1 MSLDARSPTEDL
13 IDEPFRRRFEAAW
26 LAGEPLSIED
36 CLPPRDVPA
45 WLPTLEEL
53 VQIELEFAWKA
64 WARHRRSTSSDL
76 TIAPPPRP
84 PRVEQYLVRFPQ
96 LDQPAI
102 VARLA
107 EQEFAVRTRAGE
119 RPERAEYWQRFR
131 LPSQFVETHADVAG
145 AGTRWASSPAEPRG
159 PSPAGDDRASP
170 IGRRLGNYELL
181 AELGRGGMGVVY
193 RARQLAAERIVALKV
208 VRADQLSSL
217 RPDLR
222 TSAVERF
229 HHEALATARLQ
240 HPHIVTVFEVGEEQ
254 GQQYF
259 SMQFVDGPSL
269 AELLREGPLAPR
281 RAAAYLEPVARA
293 VAAAHEA
300 GILHRDLK
308 PQNILVDTSSDRALV
323 ADFGLAKLVEQGSEL
338 TRAGDVMGT
347 PPYMSPE
354 QATNA
359 AGVTRQSDVYSLG
372 ATLYHMLA
380 ARPPFQA
387 ASALETL
394 FQVQTQEPVPPSRLN
409 PAIDR
414 DLETICLTC
423 LHKEPARRYGDAT
436 LLADDLRRYLDG
448 MPIVARPVGRPERL
462 WRWCRRNPLL
472 AGATAVASLLLVA
485 TALATTVGY
494 ITTTTAL
501 AGKTAALAQSER
513 NYRQARAVV
522 DQFFRIVSEDILLDQ
537 PGAEPLRNR
546 LLQLALDHDRQF
558 LTERGNDPE
567 LLEEIAR
574 THYRVGLITQ
584 AIEPAGSAGLASLQK
599 ALAMQRKLAAEEP
612 ESTARQEA
620 FGDTLNALG
629 QTYLRQGDEQQALDH
644 LAEARTVRGQVLTAT
659 PAGAP
664 PAAQLDAGRKYANTI
679 MNIGLV
685 HKQARRSGEA
695 LEAIAEAQTQR
706 EKLLAG
712 SQVESAGDTARLV
725 WRDLAMGWFNRA
737 NLALAEKQTESAAE
751 ATRRAIEIME
761 PLVTRDSTDLRNR
774 ERLAACYHLLG
785 RLGSQNRDLSAALR
799 LYEQS
804 IDTLE
809 KLHRGSPQV
818 HEFEERLAIVYL
830 DLGGLHHRERN
841 VEAAA
846 AALQT
851 ACDHFRAITPA
862 PTANE
867 NSARRRNYAVAL
879 RELARQQIKLKQYE
893 PAAEN
898 LQRSQEYLEGCL
910 QQGGEPELK
919 QSLQRDLL
927 ETEKVRA
934 TLRAN

>member
-1 MSLDARSPTEDL
+1 MSLDTRSPPEDL
-13 IDEPFRRRFEAAW
+13 IDEPLRRRFEAAW

-36 CLPPRDVPA
+36 CLPTAGSPA

-76 TIAPPPRP
+76 TTAPPPQP
-84 PRVEQYLVRFPQ
+84 PRVEQYLARFPP

-102 VARLA
+102 IARLA
-107 EQEFAVRTRAGE
+107 EQEYAVRTQAGDH
-119 RPERAEYWQRFR
+119 PEREEYRRRFG
-131 LPSQFVETHADVAG
+131 LPSLLADTYAAAA
-145 AGTRWASSPAEPRG
+145 AGTRWAGSPEKHSG
-159 PSPAGDDRASP
+159 PVASGGGKPALAGH
-170 IGRRLGNYELL
+170 RLGNYELL

-208 VRADQLSSL
+208 VRTDQLSSL

-240 HPHIVTVFEVGEEQ
+240 HPHIVTVYEVGEEQ

-269 AELLREGPLAPR
+269 AELLRAGPLAPH

-423 LHKEPARRYGDAT
+423 LHKEPARRYADAA

-448 MPIVARPVGRPERL
+448 MPIVARPVGWPERL

-472 AGATAVASLLLVA
+472 AGASALAGAFLVA
-485 TALATTVGY
+485 TAVATTVGY
-494 ITTTTAL
+494 ISTTSAL
-501 AGKTAALAQSER
+501 QGKTAALAQSER
-513 NYRQARAVV
+513 NYRQARTVV

-558 LTERGNDPE
+558 LAERGNDPE

-584 AIEPAGSAGLASLQK
+584 AIDPAGGAGLESLQK
-599 ALAMQRKLAAEEP
+599 AAAIQRKLSADAP
-612 ESTARQEA
+612 DSTARQEA
-620 FGDTLNALG
+620 LGDTLNALG
-629 QTYLRQGDEQQALDH
+629 QTHLRKAEEQQALEH
-644 LAEARTVRGQVLTAT
+644 LREARTVRAQVLAAT
-659 PAGAP
+659 PADAP
-664 PAAQLDAGRKYANTI
+664 PAMQLDAGRKYANTI

-685 HKQARRSGEA
+685 HKQARRSDEA
-695 LEAIAEAQTQR
+695 LQAIAEAQAQR

-712 SQVESAGDTARLV
+712 SQIESADDGARLV
-725 WRDLAMGWFNRA
+725 WRDLAMGWFNQA
-737 NLALAEKQTESAAE
+737 NLALAEKETESATE
-751 ATRRAIEIME
+751 AARRAIEIME
-761 PLVTRDSTDLRNR
+761 PLVARDSIDLRNR

-785 RLGSQNRDLSAALR
+785 RLGNRDRDPSAALR

-830 DLGGLHHRERN
+830 DLGTLHDREKN
-841 VEAAA
+841 VTAAA
-846 AALQT
+846 AALQA
-851 ACDHFRAITPA
+851 ACDHFQAITPA
-862 PTANE
+862 ATAKEHLN
-867 NSARRRNYAVAL
+867 RRRNYAVAL
-879 RELARQQIKLKQYE
+879 RELARQQIKLNQHE

-910 QQGGEPELK
+910 QQTDEPEL
-919 QSLQRDLL
+919 QPPLQRDLR

-934 TLRAN
+934 SLRAT